1 MKRLAFILIASVL
14 LALATVGGMAVLGM
28 NVAGMHMDA
37 ETAGIDCIDHCLG
50 VVSSA
55 STGVVSATISV
66 FAFVALF
73 ALICAAWQPMA
84 SQTVPSIV
92 RWREGIGKRYRH
104 RELAVVRIQD

>member
-1 MKRLAFILIASVL
+1 MKRLASILISSVL

-55 STGVVSATISV
+55 STGVVSATVSS
-66 FAFVALF
+66 FAFAVLF
-73 ALICAAWQPMA
+73 VLAFAAWQSSEIA
-84 SQTVPSIV
+84 VVPSIV
-92 RWREGIGKRYRH
+92 RWRDGIGKRYRQ